1 MARYALLLYLVK
13 VLLCG
18 SHFLPR
24 LVEQLNA
31 DTEKLIHQP
40 ILTEE
45 DGVVVRPR
53 LRGC

>member
-1 MARYALLLYLVK
+1 MLLYLVK
-13 VLLCG
+13 VLLCC
-18 SHFLPR
+18 SHLLPG

-45 DGVVVRPR
+45 DGVVVRS
-53 LRGC
+53 CF